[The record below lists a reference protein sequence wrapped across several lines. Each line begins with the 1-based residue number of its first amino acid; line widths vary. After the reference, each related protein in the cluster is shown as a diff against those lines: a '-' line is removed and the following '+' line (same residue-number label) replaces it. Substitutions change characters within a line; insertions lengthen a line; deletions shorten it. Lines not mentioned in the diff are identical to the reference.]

1 MSDNYDLVVLGGGS
15 GGLAAAQRA
24 VEYGATA
31 AVIERGRLGGTCV
44 NVGCVPKKVM
54 WNAEA
59 LAHGFHDARDYGF
72 HVPDRIEHDWAALK
86 QRRDAYVERLN
97 GIYARNLNNKSIPYL
112 AGSARLVDA
121 HTVAV
126 DDRRLSAKYILIA
139 TGGRPSIPDVPGAE
153 LGIDS
158 DGFFE
163 LDALPKRVAIAGAGY
178 IAVEFAGMLRALGA
192 EVTLFFRYDSV
203 LRSFDAML
211 QEGLLESL
219 ADDGITLVSNTTPKA
234 LEGAPGDVRLRTQD
248 GTEHGPY
255 DCWIWAAGRV
265 PETGN
270 LGLEAAGVATDEKG
284 YVTTDAYQ
292 VTSVGNIFAV
302 GDVTGRAQLTPVA
315 IAAGRRLAD
324 RVFGGMEGRHLSYD
338 DIPTVLFT
346 HPAIGT
352 VGMTE
357 AEAREAHGD
366 AVKVYSSTFVPLFY
380 GVTDHKPQT
389 RMKLVTVGDDER
401 VVGLHVI
408 GPGADEMLQ
417 GFGVAIKMGATKS
430 DFDNCVAIHP
440 TSAEE
445 FVTMR

>member
-1 MSDNYDLVVLGGGS
+1 MSDNYDLVVIGGGS

-54 WNAEA
+54 WSAET
-59 LAHGFHDARDYGF
+59 LAHAFHDARDYGF
-72 HVPDRIEHDWAALK
+72 AVPPHIPHDWVALK
-86 QRRDAYVERLN
+86 ARRDAYVERLN
-97 GIYARNLNNKSIPYL
+97 GIYARNLDTKKIPHI
-112 AGSARLVDA
+112 AGVARLKDA
-121 HTVAV
+121 HTVQV
-126 DDRRLSAKYILIA
+126 GDRELVGSHLLIA
-139 TGGRPSIPDVPGAE
+139 TGGRPSIPAIPGAE

-163 LDALPKRVAIAGAGY
+163 LESLPRRVAIAGAGY

-192 EVTLFFRYDSV
+192 DVTLFFRYDSV
-203 LRSFDAML
+203 LRTFDAML
-211 QEGLLESL
+211 QESLLEAL
-219 ADDGITLVSNTTPKA
+219 ADDGITLVPRTTPAA
-234 LEGAPGDVRLRTQD
+234 LEGNPGDVRVRTEA
-248 GTEHGPY
+248 GAMHGPF

-265 PETGN
+265 PETEA
-270 LGLEAAGVATDEKG
+270 LGLDAAGVEVDERG
-284 YVTTDAYQ
+284 YVPTDAYQ
-292 VTSVGNIFAV
+292 VTNVGHIYAV
-302 GDVTGRAQLTPVA
+302 GDVSGRVQLTPVA

-324 RVFGGMEGRHLSYD
+324 RVFGGMAGRHLSYD
-338 DIPTVLFT
+338 NIPSVIFT
-346 HPAIGT
+346 HPPIGT
-352 VGMTE
+352 CGITE
-357 AEAREAHGD
+357 AQAREKHGD
-366 AVKVYSSTFVPLFY
+366 AVKTYTSDFVPLFY
-380 GVTDHKPQT
+380 GVTDHKPRT
-389 RMKLVTVGDDER
+389 RMKLVTVGPDEQ

-417 GFGVAIKMGATKS
+417 GFGVAIKMGATKA

>member
-1 MSDNYDLVVLGGGS
+1 MNDSYDLVVIGGGS

-54 WNAEA
+54 WSAET
-59 LAHGFHDARDYGF
+59 LAHAFHDARDYGF
-72 HVPDRIEHDWAALK
+72 AVPQHIAHDWAALK
-86 QRRDAYVERLN
+86 TRRDAYVERLN
-97 GIYARNLNNKSIPYL
+97 GIYARNLDQKNIPHIV
-112 AGSARLVDA
+112 GTARMTDA
-121 HTVAV
+121 NTVQV
-126 DDRRLSAKYILIA
+126 GDRALSAAHLIVA
-139 TGGRPSIPDVPGAE
+139 TGGRPSIPAIPGAE

-163 LDALPKRVAIAGAGY
+163 LETLPRRVAIAGAGY

-211 QEGLLESL
+211 QESLLEAL
-219 ADDGITLVSNTTPKA
+219 ADDGITLVPRATPAA
-234 LEGAPGDVRLRTQD
+234 LEGSAGEVSVRTEA
-248 GTEHGPY
+248 GAEHGPF

-265 PETGN
+265 PETDN
-270 LGLEAAGVATDEKG
+270 LGLAAAGVATDERG
-284 YVTTDAYQ
+284 YITTDAYQ
-292 VTSVGNIFAV
+292 VTNVGHIYAV

-338 DIPTVLFT
+338 SIPSVIFT
-346 HPAIGT
+346 HPPIGT
-352 VGMTE
+352 CGMTE
-357 AEAREAHGD
+357 AEARQAHGD
-366 AVKVYSSTFVPLFY
+366 AVKTYTSDFVPLFY
-380 GVTDHKPQT
+380 GVTDHKPRT
-389 RMKLVTVGDDER
+389 RMKLVTVGKEEH

-417 GFGVAIKMGATKS
+417 GFGVAIKMGATKA
-430 DFDNCVAIHP
+430 DFDNTVAIHP